1 MIGKAAV
8 LIDGGYI
15 RALNRDYF
23 GLKRIDFP
31 KFLGGAM
38 QTRLHKI
45 PHLLLHMPTIPKRPT
60 IKKGTRTKIKHG
72 QVSTRIK
79 EVP

>member
-23 GLKRIDFP
+23 GLKRIDFL
-31 KFLGGAM
+31 KFSEELCKPDC
-38 QTRLHKI
+38 TRFRTYYYI
-45 PHLLLHMPTIPKRPT
+45 CPPYQSDPPS
-60 IKKGTRTKIKHG
+60 KKGTRTKIKHG